1 MSITRLIG
9 GLTPADG
16 SDPRT
21 FPVIWN
27 TTADLIESIE
37 NDVDDRAPLLL
48 TESVKTANYTLA
60 LADIATVVAVNS
72 SSNLTITVP
81 TNASVT
87 FPVGSVV
94 NVYRAGAGTVTVEG
108 ASGVT
113 VRNEGDIGQQY
124 GEVSLRKRAT
134 DEWVLVG
141 DVT

>member
-9 GLTPADG
+9 GLSPGDG

-21 FPVIWN
+21 FPTIWN
-27 TTADLIESIE
+27 ATADFIEDE
-37 NDVDDRAPLLL
+37 LAPLLL

-60 LADIATVVAVNS
+60 LADIATVVAVDS
-72 SSNLTITVP
+72 SSNLTVTVP
-81 TNASVT
+81 TNASVA

-94 NVYRAGAGTVTVEG
+94 NVYRAGTGTVTVEG

-113 VRNEGDIGQQY
+113 VRNEGDIAEQF
-124 GEVSLRKRAT
+124 GEVSCRKRAT

-141 DVT
+141 EVE